1 MSRKPTYGGQAVI
14 EGVMMKGQKN
24 YTIAVRQSS
33 GKITVKRFRFRSLTE
48 RYKPLKW
55 PFIRGLINLYEMMRI
70 GIRSINY
77 SADKAIDADQKGE
90 KIKTWEFAVTVI
102 ISILLALAIF
112 KLIPYVVSGL
122 VFSRDDRI
130 LFNLLEGLI
139 KLGIF
144 VGYIWLISLFPDI
157 RRIFM
162 YHGAE
167 HKTIHCYEKGHK
179 LTVANVKRY
188 TTIHPRCGTSFL
200 FLLIG
205 ISIIL
210 YVLIPA
216 RGFWS
221 AFGFRLLLLI
231 PLVSISYEVL
241 KISDKMQNGLLFRA
255 ISAPGKLIQ
264 KLTTKEPDDQQIEVG
279 IAALDLLL
287 RYEGR
292 KMPKKNA

>member
-1 MSRKPTYGGQAVI
+1 MDKKPTYGGQAVI

-24 YTIAVRQSS
+24 YTIAVREPS
-33 GKITVKRFRFRSLTE
+33 GKITVKRFRFRSLTD
-48 RYKPLKW
+48 RYRPLKW
-55 PFIRGLINLYEMMRI
+55 PFVRGLINLFEMMRI
-70 GIRSINY
+70 GIKSINY

-90 KIKTWEFAVTVI
+90 KIKTWEFAATI
-102 ISILLALAIF
+102 LISIVLALGIF
-112 KLIPYVVSGL
+112 KLIPYAVSGL

-130 LFNLLEGLI
+130 LFNLFEGMI
-139 KLGIF
+139 KLCIF
-144 VGYIWLISLFPDI
+144 VGYIWIISLFPDI

-179 LTVANVKRY
+179 LTVQNVKKY

-210 YVLIPA
+210 YVLIPTS
-216 RGFWS
+216 GFWS

-241 KISDKMQNGLLFRA
+241 KISDKMQNGLLFRV

-264 KLTTKEPDDQQIEVG
+264 KLTTKEPDNKQIEVG
-279 IAALDLLL
+279 IASLDLLL
-287 RYEGR
+287 KYEG
-292 KMPKKNA
+292 KKTQKT